1 VLVSKD
7 IAHRGDLT
15 LLGKIGA
22 FSQHSQY
29 DVRETTR
36 AARSAFLK
44 SFENQV
50 DPESR
55 LSPEERAR
63 RAEAAR
69 KAYFAR
75 LALRSAQAR
84 RSRKAAN
91 NGGQR

>member
-1 VLVSKD
+1 MPSNTGH
-7 IAHRGDLT
+7 ARSDLT
-15 LLGKIGA
+15 LLARLGA
-22 FSQHSQY
+22 YSQQATH
-29 DVRETTR
+29 DTKKTTKAGR
-36 AARSAFLK
+36 AAFLK

-50 DPESR
+50 DPERR